1 MKKKY
6 FYRVFSDSIKILI
19 ITSLISSFG
28 GANLQS
34 VNDRII
40 VIMPLLIM
48 LPAMNSMAG
57 NFGSII
63 SSKFTTMLFLGV
75 VNQKNWYKSKRIK
88 NLFLKMSIIAVI
100 LAFYVSIASCTV
112 SMFRGYDLGVIE
124 FFKIL
129 SLALCSVIILL
140 CVIFFVAIF
149 LGFLVFK
156 KGHNPDNFLIPITTA
171 IGDFGNMLLIS
182 VLTIILF

>member
-28 GANLQS
+28 GASLES
-34 VNDRII
+34 VRERIF
-40 VIMPLLIM
+40 VVMPLLIM

-57 NFGSII
+57 NFGSIV

-75 VNQKNWYKSKRIK
+75 VSKRNWRKSNRIK
-88 NLFLKMSIIAVI
+88 NLFVKMFVIALI
-100 LAFYVSIASCTV
+100 LAFYVSVVSCAV
-112 SMFRGYDLGVIE
+112 SVLQGYKLSVSE

-129 SLALCSVIILL
+129 LLAYSSVIILL
-140 CVIFFVAIF
+140 FIIFFVAIF

-156 KGHNPDNFLIPITTA
+156 RGHNPDNFLIPITTA

-182 VLTIILF
+182 ILTTILF

>member
-1 MKKKY
+1 MRKY
-6 FYRVFSDSIKILI
+6 FFRVFNDSIKILI

-34 VNDRII
+34 VNNRIV

-75 VNQKNWYKSKRIK
+75 INQRELYKSKRIK
-88 NLFLKMSIIAVI
+88 NLFAKMFFIALV

-112 SMFRGYDLGVIE
+112 SVFRGYDLSFLE
-124 FFKIL
+124 FFKVL
-129 SLALCSVIILL
+129 FLAVCSVIILL
-140 CVIFFVAIF
+140 FVIFFVAIV

-156 KGHNPDNFLIPITTA
+156 KGHDPDNFLIPITTA

-182 VLTIILF
+182 VLTVLLF